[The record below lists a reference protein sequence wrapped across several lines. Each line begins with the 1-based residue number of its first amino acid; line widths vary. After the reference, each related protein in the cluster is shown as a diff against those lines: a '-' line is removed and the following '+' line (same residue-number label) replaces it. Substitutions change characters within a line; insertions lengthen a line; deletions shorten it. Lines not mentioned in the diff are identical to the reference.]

1 MKFRKKIFR
10 FARNL
15 ASQRN
20 LLFYKLRGRKPW
32 TRGYFEHKW
41 RLIKEILDGKKLL
54 ADFKDERVDERL
66 VEYLWLM
73 KNLPEGEAR
82 LLDAGSALNFE
93 IILNQPK
100 LSTKKITI
108 VNLNPEKNCFARRG
122 VSYLYEDLRNL
133 PFKSDSFDII
143 TCISTLEHIGMDN
156 TKIYT
161 ADPKYK
167 ENKAEDYLVA
177 VTELKRI
184 LKPGGHLFIT
194 VPFGK
199 YHKFGFFQQFDRD
212 MINRLGSLF
221 GTDKCIETYYK
232 YTEDGW
238 QTSNQSECASSEY
251 VLADK
256 AKVSTSGAA
265 AASAVA
271 CLKLTK

>member
-1 MKFRKKIFR
+1 MRFGKRMILFAKK
-10 FARNL
+10 L
-15 ASQRN
+15 ASRRN
-20 LLFYKLRGRKPW
+20 LLYYKLYGQRPW
-32 TRGYFEHKW
+32 TRGYFEYKW
-41 RLIKEILDGKKLL
+41 QLIEEILSGEKIL
-54 ADFKDERVDERL
+54 ADFKGERVDERL

-73 KNLPEGEAR
+73 ENLPEEQAN

-93 IILNQPK
+93 IILNQHK
-100 LSTKKITI
+100 LSNKKITI

-133 PFKSDSFDII
+133 PFKSDYFDII

-161 ADPKYK
+161 VDPKYK
-167 ENKAEDYLVA
+167 ENKVGDYLVVA
-177 VTELKRI
+177 TELKRI
-184 LKPGGHLFIT
+184 LKPGGSLFIT

-199 YHKFGFFQQFDRD
+199 YRDFGFFQQFDQD
-212 MINRLGSLF
+212 MINRLESLF
-221 GTDKCIETYYK
+221 GTDKCIEAYYK
-232 YTEDGW
+232 YAEDGW
-238 QTSNQSECASSEY
+238 QISSQSECASAEY

-256 AKVSTSGAA
+256 ARVSTLGPA

>member
-1 MKFRKKIFR
+1 MKFRKKIFH

-15 ASQRN
+15 ASQKN
-20 LLFYKLRGRKPW
+20 LLSYKLRGGKPW

-41 RLIKEILDGKKLL
+41 RLIEEILGGKKLL
-54 ADFKDERVDERL
+54 ADFKNERVDERL

-73 KNLPEGEAR
+73 ENLPEGEAR

-167 ENKAEDYLVA
+167 ENKTGDYLVVA
-177 VTELKRI
+177 TEIKRI
-184 LKPGGHLFIT
+184 LKPDGHLFIT

-212 MINRLGSLF
+212 MIDKLKSLF
-221 GTDKCIETYYK
+221 GHKCDEVYYK
-232 YTEDGW
+232 YTDNGW
-238 QTSNQSECASSEY
+238 RISDKDECASAEY
-251 VLADK
+251 VTADK
-256 AKVSTSGAA
+256 ARVSTSGAA